1 MALQVNVRLDETDWE
16 QIVEAMPGLSNG
28 ERMTRLVRQQ
38 LTLLESRHDLPRA
51 LQLVEA
57 ALDPTLQALRR
68 QRLQGQGSEVA
79 EELAQSVIE
88 MAALLLAQSENL
100 AASPEKYLPELE
112 AKLARRWSRSAR
124 QLLRTAALDPLQI
137 RHQAQTRP
145 ELQGVLAEA
154 AKLAGGSMGAA
165 LPAPLAAAAP
175 ASAFSTE
182 TTTPNRG

>member
-1 MALQVNVRLDETDWE
+1 MGLQVNVRLDEADWE

-38 LTLLESRHDLPRA
+38 LTLLESRHDLTRA

-68 QRLQGQGSEVA
+68 QRLQGKGSEVA

-88 MAALLLAQSENL
+88 MAALLLAQTESL
-100 AASPEKYLPELE
+100 ASAPEKHLPELE
-112 AKLARRWSRSAR
+112 AKLARRWSRTAR
-124 QLLRTAALDPLQI
+124 QLLRSVALDPAQI

-154 AKLAGGSMGAA
+154 AKLAAPGAA
-165 LPAPLAAAAP
+165 HPLP
-175 ASAFSTE
+175 TE
-182 TTTPNRG
+182 TATLNEG

>member
-1 MALQVNVRLDETDWE
+1 MALQVNVRLDEADWE

-38 LTLLESRHDLPRA
+38 LTLLESRHDLSRA

-68 QRLQGQGSEVA
+68 HRLQGQGSEIA

-100 AASPEKYLPELE
+100 ATSPEKHLPELE
-112 AKLARRWSRSAR
+112 AKLARRWGRSAR
-124 QLLRTAALDPLQI
+124 QLLRTTALDPAQI

-145 ELQGVLAEA
+145 ELQGVLSEA
-154 AKLAGGSMGAA
+154 AKLASGGVSETVA
-165 LPAPLAAAAP
+165 PAPAG

-182 TTTPNRG
+182 TITPNRG